1 MIVFVR
7 FNSSHGFPVEVDSD
21 TSIFQLKEVVAK
33 RQGVPADQLRVI
45 FAGKELRNDLTL
57 QTCDL
62 PQHSTVHIVQNRL
75 KNDQKWEKS
84 EMENVCGIP
93 ISEERK
99 GESLTRMDL
108 NTNLLPSNS
117 AGLAVILDTV
127 NSSSSSLSDNSGAS
141 SHNSFYVFC
150 KSFCQAVKPGKLR
163 VRCKTCKE
171 GTLTLARVNPSSEQ
185 VKQSSCLMPIP
196 HKKGP
201 SCWEDVLVPNQI
213 TGICQSRNCNG
224 EVAEFYFKCGAH
236 PTSDSETSVALNL
249 ITTNSRCISCITC
262 TDVRSP
268 VLVFQCIH
276 RHVICLDCFHLY
288 CVTML
293 NDRQFVH
300 DPVLGYSLPCVAGCP
315 DSLIK
320 ELHHFRIL
328 GEEQYNRYQHYG
340 AEECVLQMG
349 GVLCP
354 TPGCGAGLLPESEVR
369 KIVCELSNGMG
380 CGFVFCRECKEEY
393 HDGECNTLLRTQGAT
408 AQKGYEVDA
417 HAAIQ
422 ARWEEE
428 SKETI
433 KRTTKPCPSCH
444 VPVEKDGG
452 CMHMKCPRPQCKFEW
467 CWNCGLEW
475 NRTCMGDHWFD

>member
-57 QTCDL
+57 QSCDL
-62 PQHSTVHIVQNRL
+62 PQQSIVHIVQNPQKKDEEVETES
-75 KNDQKWEKS
+75 KNVS
-84 EMENVCGIP
+84 GILT
-93 ISEERK
+93 SSGGEA
-99 GESLTRMDL
+99 ESLTRVDL
-108 NTNLLPSNS
+108 NTNLLPSHS

-127 NSSSSSLSDNSGAS
+127 DDGISPLSGNSGAA
-141 SHNSFYVFC
+141 NYNRFYVFC

-163 VRCKTCKE
+163 VRCKTCKQ
-171 GTLTLARVNPSSEQ
+171 GTLTLAR
-185 VKQSSCLMPIP
+185 
-196 HKKGP
+196 GP
-201 SCWEDVLVPNQI
+201 SCWEDVLIPNRI
-213 TGICQSRNCNG
+213 AGICQSRNCSG
-224 EVAEFYFKCGAH
+224 DVAEFYFKCGAH

-262 TDVRSP
+262 TDVRYPAQQGACNHDRVTLGLQVWSP

-293 NDRQFVH
+293 NNRQFIH
-300 DPVLGYSLPCVAGCP
+300 DPDLGYSLPCVAGCP

-328 GEEQYNRYQHYG
+328 GEEQYNRYQCYG

-354 TPGCGAGLLPESEVR
+354 TPGCGAGLLPEPEVR
-369 KIVCELSNGMG
+369 KIVCEPSNGMG

-393 HDGECNTLLRTQGAT
+393 HEGECLTLFETQGAT
-408 AQKGYEVDA
+408 AQEGYGVDE
-417 HAAIQ
+417 HAALQ
-422 ARWEEE
+422 ARWEEA

-433 KRTTKPCPSCH
+433 KRTTKPCPKCH

-452 CMHMKCPRPQCKFEW
+452 CMHMKCPRPQCRFEW
-467 CWNCGLEW
+467 CWNCSLEW